1 MAALRW
7 TAEAERWLG
16 RIFAYIAK
24 DNPSA
29 AARTVL
35 AIYERTEILRQ
46 FPEMGYRYSTHS
58 DRHIRILLFGH
69 YRIAYLIKPDH
80 HIDILGV
87 FHSAMEIEHY
97 LSYSG
102 LIGK

>member
-1 MAALRW
+1 VATLRW

-24 DNPSA
+24 DNA
-29 AARTVL
+29 AAVARTVL
-35 AIYERTEILRQ
+35 AIYEPQKYLGSFMEWVIVIPLVLT
-46 FPEMGYRYSTHS
+46 GTS
-58 DRHIRILLFGH
+58 RILLFGH

-80 HIDILGV
+80 DIDILGV

-97 LSYSG
+97 LS
-102 LIGK
+102 